1 MSMVIYTCG
10 LSTRKL
16 QQDFDINLDYIVRL
30 KKPPASGHEANFS
43 PSSHSATSLMRVIF
57 FSFPPLS

>member
-1 MSMVIYTCG
+1 MNTVTYTCG

-30 KKPPASGHEANFS
+30 KK
-43 PSSHSATSLMRVIF
+43 SHQLVAMKLIF
-57 FSFPPLS
+57 LLVPVLPWIY